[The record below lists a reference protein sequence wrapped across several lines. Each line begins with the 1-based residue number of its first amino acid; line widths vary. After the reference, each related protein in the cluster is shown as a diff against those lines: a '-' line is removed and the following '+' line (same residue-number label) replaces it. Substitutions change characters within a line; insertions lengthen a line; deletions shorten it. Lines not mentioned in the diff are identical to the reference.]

1 MIRLDLPPLDLPR
14 SVQPLLA
21 IAGHKLPLS
30 EDWLTVLTVILTP
43 LSPRLLSIQVTRLTG
58 DLA

>member
-14 SVQPLLA
+14 SVQLLQT